1 VTKLAGARRPAR
13 PRHVAPAVKVAP
25 HAAVPIGAPAKRTRS
40 SHEPWLSLGDPP
52 ARISRPPAV
61 WCGGRL
67 TNDDYYAFLAPCLC
81 AIISANLCQL
91 VDAAA
96 DAPVVVVLLLRTM

>member
-1 VTKLAGARRPAR
+1 MSHGCLWVIPRPVSQGVRARTDARRL
-13 PRHVAPAVKVAP
+13 PR
-25 HAAVPIGAPAKRTRS
+25 
-40 SHEPWLSLGDPP
+40 
-52 ARISRPPAV
+52 RPPAV

-91 VDAAA
+91 ADA
-96 DAPVVVVLLLRTM
+96 DAPVVIVVVVLLLQCEIPEAVKSTVGSDFGSV